1 LPADQP
7 YWQSMR
13 AAASSLAE
21 RYGYHLIETPI
32 LEATELF
39 ERTASVLR
47 AYFQGRLDQEP
58 GPARLYYLQPL
69 VRPDREVHQFGVEAI
84 GEAAPGIDVEVI
96 ELGWRWFEVLRIM
109 GVSLQIT
116 ITDDGDGVLGGLRG
130 SGVPFFL
137 NSRREPALGRERRT
151 AFEYWHQD
159 AGDAP
164 TVLGGG
170 SRHDELAEELG
181 FPPTPAIGF
190 ALDMD
195 RTAIVLKQQHP
206 QPVRGPDVYAVP
218 TETSSLSH
226 VHWLVTALRQRGYK
240 VILDASAATLET
252 KLQKAAARGARVA
265 LMAGPALDSSGQAV
279 VRDLQKQ
286 EQVTVWDAD
295 VPDAVRR
302 VFVASHRH
310 EGPIG

>member
-1 LPADQP
+1 VDDRADLGLDLELDAHRLEGQHDVGEHHGGVDAERLDRH
-7 YWQSMR
+7 QRHLR
-13 AAASSLAE
+13 AQLGRLGQREDVVSLAE
-21 RYGYHLIETPI
+21 S
-32 LEATELF
+32 A
-39 ERTASVLR
+39 V
-47 AYFQGRLDQEP
+47 
-58 GPARLYYLQPL
+58 
-69 VRPDREVHQFGVEAI
+69 I

-116 ITDDGDGVLGGLRG
+116 ITDDGDGLLGGLRG
-130 SGVPFFL
+130 SGVPFSL
-137 NSRREPALGRERRT
+137 NSRLEPALGRDRRT

-181 FPPTPAIGF
+181 FPPTPAIGL

-206 QPVRGPDVYAVP
+206 QRVRGPDVYAVP
-218 TETSSLSH
+218 TETSSLPH

-265 LMAGPALDSSGQAV
+265 LMAGPALDSSGQVV

-295 VPDAVRR
+295 VADAVRR
-302 VFVASHRH
+302 VFVTSHRH
-310 EGPIG
+310 EGPIQ